1 VVKWV
6 WREQTTVALA
16 DAEQLAAAE
25 KERAFDPVVSPD
37 PREAHERMVD
47 SSFKA
52 DRLRTLVP
60 RLQRRLAEVAVR
72 ERSLEW
78 LAERDAF
85 EAERCP
91 PLEAARADFDA
102 ALEKMLDYFRLCTEY
117 SAARG
122 ALLSRRPDQCGMEG
136 VSNPIP
142 APRMLSDTRL
152 FDCSGAPVWPDPR
165 EINRVAVEMSNS
177 VLAMVSSGDR
187 DACSPFWHRAVA
199 RRQAAAAEE
208 AELQGKRFAEM
219 KIAQEKRENEE
230 AAARWNAAHGTR

>member
-1 VVKWV
+1 MAG
-6 WREQTTVALA
+6 EQQSRSHRSVRSAA
-16 DAEQLAAAE
+16 VHDAAE

-85 EAERCP
+85 EAERGP

-102 ALEKMLDYFRLCTEY
+102 ALEKMLDYFRLCTEFTN
-117 SAARG
+117 ARA

-152 FDCSGAPVWPDPR
+152 FDCGGAPVWPDPR

-199 RRQAAAAEE
+199 RRQAAAAAEGARRDENLARVASEE
-208 AELQGKRFAEM
+208 
-219 KIAQEKRENEE
+219 RE
-230 AAARWNAAHGTR
+230 RYLRDLAHGAR